1 MDVMKKM
8 ISFFFTSLLLLAAVA
23 QEKQTILIKQP
34 QGGSAVVQTL
44 LKNALTNSAIESGKY
59 QPVEQPSI
67 EDMLNG
73 NDLNFKYMLVTEINE
88 LSDKLY
94 VTIRIIEFETLT
106 TVQHYEKEF
115 SSTLRPDELRKKCAE
130 IATELFGADK
140 Q

>member
-1 MDVMKKM
+1 MKMKNI
-8 ISFFFTSLLLLAAVA
+8 ISIILLTVLSLAAVA

-34 QGGSAVVQTL
+34 QGGNAVVQTL
-44 LKNALTNSAIESGKY
+44 LKNALTNAAIESGKY
-59 QPVEQPSI
+59 LPVEQPSI

-88 LSDKLY
+88 LSDRLF
-94 VTIRIIEFETLT
+94 VSISIIEFETLAI
-106 TVQHYEKEF
+106 VQRHEKEF

-130 IATELFGADK
+130 IAAELFDPDK